1 MIIYFVNINY
11 FILMILKVC
20 INEIINYMEIKILMI
35 ILYDLLIN

>member
-35 ILYDLLIN
+35 IIYDLLIN